1 MRRLIATAY
10 LLMAAQ
16 GFLVYAV
23 GFITPYLERDLG
35 APPWLAAM
43 PMTAMAVGLLAGGAI
58 APWLNAR
65 LGPRVGIRAWAAA
78 MAVSALLLVAAVSM
92 LPVLA
97 GALLFGVSIGGTLV
111 HVNSALGLGPLGAVR
126 LVRANMYS
134 TMGGLVAP
142 LAMSA
147 AARSVGWSL
156 GSLLPVPFLVALAAT
171 LPGSP
176 ARDDRVDAGRS
187 GSTPLP
193 REYWLSWTFL
203 ALSIAAEFSFVA
215 WGSLVV
221 ATRVGLPPAD
231 ATALASL
238 YVVGMVA
245 GRGLLAVN
253 GRLAARRLPVLRGG
267 TAVVAV
273 GALIVA
279 IATGPATAGAGLLL
293 GGIGLAPAYPLGASL
308 ALAHAPRVPVA
319 ASARLTAASGVAIAS
334 APLALGIAA
343 GGLGVGTAWLLVVA
357 VLGLALLLTFVI
369 PAPGGRAFAVPG
381 TVP

>member
-23 GFITPYLERDLG
+23 GFIAPYLERDLG
-35 APPWLAAM
+35 AAPWLAAM
-43 PMTAMAVGLLAGGAI
+43 PMTAMALGLLAGGAL

-65 LGPRVGIRAWAAA
+65 VGARVAIRAWSAA
-78 MAVSALLLVAAVSM
+78 MAVSALLLVLAVSM

-97 GALLFGVSIGGTLV
+97 GALLFGISIGGTLV

-147 AARSVGWSL
+147 AARTVGWSL
-156 GSLLPVPFLVALAAT
+156 GSLLPVPFLVALVAT

-176 ARDDRVDAGRS
+176 ARDEPARAAESDSAA
-187 GSTPLP
+187 LP
-193 REYWLSWTFL
+193 RDYWLAWTFL
-203 ALSIAAEFSFVA
+203 ALSIAAEFSFVT
-215 WGSLVV
+215 WGSQVV
-221 ATRVGLPPAD
+221 AARVGLTIAD
-231 ATALASL
+231 ATGLASL
-238 YVVGMVA
+238 YVAGMVV

-253 GRLAARRLPVLRGG
+253 GRLAARRLPVLRVG
-267 TAVVAV
+267 TALVATGALVVA
-273 GALIVA
+273 A
-279 IATGPATAGAGLLL
+279 ATDPVTAGLGLLL
-293 GGIGLAPAYPLGASL
+293 GGLGLAPAYPLGASL
-308 ALAHAPRVPVA
+308 ALAHAPSLPVA

-334 APLALGIAA
+334 APLALGIVA
-343 GGLGVGTAWLLVVA
+343 GGLGVATAWLMVVA
-357 VLGLALLLTFVI
+357 VLAVALLLTFGI
-369 PAPGGRAFAVPG
+369 PEPREAPALVPG
-381 TVP
+381 SLP